1 MEGASFLIP
10 VIECPMPAIP
20 KERRRQRVGLKQIAA
35 EAGVSLMT
43 VSRALKGEGRLS
55 AETRERVKDVA
66 KRLRYRPNRLVR
78 AIQTGRSG
86 TVGVMV
92 NLSRSFT
99 ALLVRGIHNELA
111 SHGSLP
117 LLHFRGIN
125 TGTAPD
131 PLELDNI
138 HRLLDQRVDGIIV
151 WPSDET
157 VTDSYLR
164 EVWERGIPLVAVD
177 RRLDKTR
184 ADFSGT
190 DDVTGGR
197 LAAEHLLSLGHRR
210 ILYLAGD
217 LRVSTFADRLRGFRM
232 AVVARRDIDLRTVEC
247 GLDDCRNQMIELLDV
262 PHCPTAIAC
271 ASDLLAQ
278 QVYEALEQ
286 LGLQAGRD
294 VSVVGFADLPE
305 SQWLQPKLTT
315 VRQDFEQIGRNAA
328 RLILERLDAGTEANV
343 AARSLRV
350 TPERVVRGSTA
361 PPSPK
366 HQ

>member
-1 MEGASFLIP
+1 
-10 VIECPMPAIP
+10 MPAIP
-20 KERRRQRVGLKQIAA
+20 KDHRRQRVGLKQIAA

-43 VSRALKGEGRLS
+43 VSRALKSEGRLS
-55 AETRERVKDVA
+55 AKTRKQVLDVA
-66 KRLRYRPNRLVR
+66 ERLRYRPNRLVR
-78 AIQTGRSG
+78 ALQTGRSG

-117 LLHFRGIN
+117 LLHFRGVN

-131 PLELDNI
+131 PMELSHI
-138 HRLLDQRVDGIIV
+138 HRLLDQRVDGIIF

-157 VTDSYLR
+157 VPDGYLH

-184 ADFSGT
+184 ADFSGI
-190 DDVTGGR
+190 DDVAGGR
-197 LAAEHLLSLGHRR
+197 LSGEHLLSLGHRR
-210 ILYLAGD
+210 ILHVAGD
-217 LRVSTFADRLRGFRM
+217 LRVSTFADRLRGFR
-232 AVVARRDIDLRTVEC
+232 AAFGGRRDIDLRTVEC
-247 GLDDCRNQMIELLDV
+247 GLDDCRDRMIELLDA
-262 PHCPTAIAC
+262 PRRPTAIAC

-286 LGLQAGRD
+286 LGLRAGRD
-294 VSVVGFADLPE
+294 ISVVGFADLPE
-305 SQWLQPKLTT
+305 SQWLAPKLTT
-315 VRQDFEQIGRNAA
+315 IRQDFEQIGRNAA
-328 RLILERLDAGTEANV
+328 RLILERLDAGAEANV
-343 AARSLRV
+343 AVRSLRV
-350 TPERVVRGSTA
+350 TPELVIRGSTS
-361 PPSPK
+361 PPSSK

>member
-1 MEGASFLIP
+1 VEGASFLIP
-10 VIECPMPAIP
+10 VAECPMPAIL
-20 KERRRQRVGLKQIAA
+20 KERRRPRVGLKQIAA

-66 KRLRYRPNRLVR
+66 RRLRYRPNRLVR

-117 LLHFRGIN
+117 LLHFRGVN

-131 PLELDNI
+131 PIELDHI

-157 VTDSYLR
+157 VADSYLR

-210 ILYLAGD
+210 ILHLSGD

-232 AVVARRDIDLRTVEC
+232 AVGARRAIDLQTVEC
-247 GLDDCRNQMIELLDV
+247 GLDDCRDRVIELLDA
-262 PHCPTAIAC
+262 PHLPTAIAC

-328 RLILERLDAGTEANV
+328 RLILERFNAGAEANV

-350 TPERVVRGSTA
+350 TPELVVRGSTA